1 MKFGWIIFLFY
12 WGSVCGGFGAK
23 YAGES
28 FGLDNIVGR
37 IFFWGGSR
45 SIFRIEEKLHKNC
58 TKTNRNYTNMLVVV
72 GV

>member
-37 IFFWGGSR
+37 IFFGGG
-45 SIFRIEEKLHKNC
+45 
-58 TKTNRNYTNMLVVV
+58 VVV
-72 GV
+72 FLELKKNYIKIVLKLIEIILTC

>member
-1 MKFGWIIFLFY
+1 MVHLLGPYF
-12 WGSVCGGFGAK
+12 CDRPDAARAT

-28 FGLDNIVGR
+28 LGLDNIVGR

-58 TKTNRNYTNMLVVV
+58 TKTNRNYTNMLVAI